1 MQQTIVHQGLEL
13 MLFGMS
19 TVILFLTL
27 LVMMTMTM
35 SRFITRFFPEEPLE
49 VAAAS
54 NKPSAQLSDRELVAV
69 ISAALHR
76 HRSGK

>member
-49 VAAAS
+49 VAAAP